1 MARRT
6 KSTEAP
12 ATAEVESTEENTV
25 STDTETVTEA
35 AATEAPATEAPATEA
50 EVADLSDFTAAHA
63 AAIEARDESTGDVPE
78 AEIDKVVQAYR
89 LVKGAKGK
97 SEARKLVDEAMKK
110 AMDDADIQRARA
122 NLQLTDK
129 LVAGPVSSGG
139 TRATREPVDPTADFV
154 ERVAGLRLATR
165 LSDNVVPEGV
175 AEDWSAQADAKVDE
189 LAARG
194 IDYLT
199 WLQSDAE
206 DKGDEPEVDAVVKA
220 AVKLAQGKAAKVGA
234 RKRSTGTSQPFDGPR
249 RDVAKHI
256 SEAFAAVESG
266 TFLSIA
272 EIRKHQSE
280 EYGANDS
287 PSPGA
292 ISARLFPKSGNVTV
306 EGIKPDTQNGKKG
319 AVKL

>member
-25 STDTETVTEA
+25 STETTEQVEATEG
-35 AATEAPATEAPATEA
+35 TEAPEF
-50 EVADLSDFTAAHA
+50 DLTDFNAALTAA
-63 AAIEARDESTGDVPE
+63 IDNRDESTGDVPE
-78 AEIDKVVQAYR
+78 ADVEKVVQAYR
-89 LVKGAKGK
+89 LIKGAKGK
-97 SEARKLVDEAMKK
+97 NAAKKVVDEAMKV
-110 AMDDADIQRARA
+110 AMNEADITRARA
-122 NLQLTDK
+122 NLQITDK

-139 TRATREPVDPTADFV
+139 SRTPREPVDPTADFV
-154 ERVAGLRLATR
+154 ERVAGLRLAVS
-165 LSDNVVPEGV
+165 LVGEIAPEGV
-175 AEDWSAQADAKVDE
+175 AEDWSAQADSKVEE
-189 LAARG
+189 LAGSVAEYRA
-194 IDYLT
+194 
-199 WLQSDAE
+199 WLDNDNE
-206 DKGDEPEVDAVVKA
+206 DKGEEPEVSPIVKA

-256 SEAFAAVESG
+256 VEAFEAVESG

-280 EYGANDS
+280 EYGPNDS

-292 ISARLFPKSGNVTV
+292 ISARLFPRSGKVTV
-306 EGIKPDTQNGKKG
+306 DGIRPDTQNGKKG